1 VIPSADELEVRWHDA
16 MVAVELLGV
25 DPVALGGLL
34 VRCWPGPVR
43 DRLVEFVRAV
53 LPDGAPM
60 LKLPVHVTEDRLLG
74 GLALA
79 STLKTGKVVVERGVL
94 PQADGGVVHLPM
106 SERLEPLVA
115 AHLCGALDRKQVVL
129 ERDGLTEVL
138 PCRIAVLALDEGL
151 DGERTPAPLAE
162 RLPVHIDLSFIP
174 PRLLPDTTPR
184 LDRVARGRELI
195 SQVTIAEG
203 FVEALCEAALQLG
216 VEGLRAS
223 VQAVAVARLHAALEG
238 RTTVE
243 ADDAAAAARLVLGP
257 RATRMPAPPPDQEA
271 PAPPQ
276 PEATDQANQ
285 PPPPPSSGDDEQR
298 AERSDAQDVGEI
310 LLAAA
315 EATVPRDVL
324 DLASGGRAPRV
335 GPKSAGRAGASR
347 ASTRGGRPAG
357 ARAGVPQPGERL
369 NLVETLRAAAPW
381 QRLRRTLRREDPR
394 RVEVRQDDL
403 RVSRFV
409 QKMES
414 SVIFCVDASGSAA
427 LQRLAEAKGAVEQV
441 LADCYVRRDHV
452 ALVAFRG
459 QTARL
464 LLPPTRS
471 LARVKKCLA
480 ELAGGG
486 GTPLAAGI
494 ESALTLALDARQK
507 GRTPLIVMMTDA
519 RANVARTPAG
529 KSPDDDA
536 LACARLVRAQQV
548 KALFLDT
555 SPRPR
560 PKARTLADAMG
571 ATYLPLPRLDARRV
585 SSQVQQLTRGTA

>member
-1 VIPSADELEVRWHDA
+1 MIPSADEIEVRWHDA
-16 MVAVELLGV
+16 LVAIELLGV
-25 DPVALGGLL
+25 DSAALGGVL

-43 DRLVEFVRAV
+43 DRLVEWARAV
-53 LPDGAPM
+53 LPEGAPM
-60 LKLPVHVTEDRLLG
+60 PRLPVHVTEDRLLG
-74 GLALA
+74 GLSLA
-79 STLKTGKVVVERGVL
+79 NTLKTGKIVVERGVL
-94 PQADGGVVHLPM
+94 PQADGGVVLLPM
-106 SERLEPLVA
+106 SERVDPLVA
-115 AHLCGALDRKQVVL
+115 AHLCAALDRHQVVL
-129 ERDGLTEVL
+129 EREGLTQTL
-138 PCRIAVLALDEGL
+138 PCRLGLLALDEGL
-151 DGERTPAPLAE
+151 EGERTPLALAE
-162 RLPVHIDLSFIP
+162 RLPLHLDLSLLP
-174 PRLLPDTTPR
+174 PRRLPDTAPR
-184 LDRVARGRELI
+184 LERVQLARGVCGR
-195 SQVTIAEG
+195 VTIDDT
-203 FVEALCEAALQLG
+203 FVQALCEAALQLG

-223 VQAVAVARLHAALEG
+223 VQAVTVARLHAALEG
-238 RTTVE
+238 RLLVT

-257 RATRMPAPPPDQEA
+257 RATRMPEATPPEQQAPPSP
-271 PAPPQ
+271 
-276 PEATDQANQ
+276 TDEGHE
-285 PPPPPSSGDDEQR
+285 PPPPSNSGDDERQ
-298 AERSDAQDVGEI
+298 ADKADASDVQEI

-315 EATVPRDVL
+315 QASVPKDVL
-324 DLASGGRAPRV
+324 ELAGRARAARIGPR
-335 GPKSAGRAGASR
+335 SAGRAGAAR

-357 ARAGVPQPGERL
+357 ARSGVPQPGERL

-381 QRLRRTLRREDPR
+381 QRLRRSIRRGDER
-394 RVEVRQDDL
+394 RIEVRQDDL

-459 QTARL
+459 QSAKL

-494 ESALTLALDARQK
+494 ESALTLALDARAK

-519 RANVARTPAG
+519 RANVARPSG

-560 PKARTLADAMG
+560 AKAKTLADEMG

-585 SSQVQQLTRGTA
+585 SSQVQQLTREVA

>member
-1 VIPSADELEVRWHDA
+1 VIPSADQIEVRWHDA
-16 MVAVELLGV
+16 LVAIELLGV
-25 DPVALGGLL
+25 DPAALGGVL

-43 DRLVEFVRAV
+43 DRLVDFARAV
-53 LPDGAPM
+53 LPEGAPM
-60 LKLPVHVTEDRLLG
+60 PRLPVHVTEDRLLG

-79 STLKTGKVVVERGVL
+79 STLKAGKIVVERGVL
-94 PQADGGVVHLPM
+94 PQADGGVVLLPM
-106 SERLEPLVA
+106 SERLDPLVA
-115 AHLCGALDRKQVVL
+115 AHLCAALDRHQVVL
-129 ERDGLTEVL
+129 EREGLTQTL
-138 PCRIAVLALDEGL
+138 ACRIGVFALDEGL

-162 RLPVHIDLSFIP
+162 RLPLHVDLSFIP
-174 PRLLPDTTPR
+174 PRLLPETTPR
-184 LDRVARGRELI
+184 LEQVKTARALAP
-195 SQVTIAEG
+195 SVTISDE
-203 FVEALCEAALQLG
+203 FVQALCEAALQLG

-223 VQAVAVARLHAALEG
+223 VQAVTVARLHAALEG
-238 RTTVE
+238 RRAVE

-257 RATRMPAPPPDQEA
+257 RATRMPEATPPEQQA
-271 PAPPQ
+271 PAPPEPAQ
-276 PEATDQANQ
+276 DGNE
-285 PPPPPSSGDDEQR
+285 PPPPSSGTEDDQR
-298 AERSDAQDVGEI
+298 TERSDANDVQEI

-315 EATVPRDVL
+315 EASVPRDVL
-324 DLASGGRAPRV
+324 ELVKGGKASRI
-335 GPKSAGRAGASR
+335 GPKSAGRAGANR
-347 ASTRGGRPAG
+347 TSTRGGRPAG
-357 ARAGVPQPGERL
+357 SRAGVPQPGERL

-381 QRLRRTLRREDPR
+381 QRLRRSIRKQDER

-403 RVSRFV
+403 RVGRFV

-459 QTARL
+459 QSAKL

-494 ESALTLALDARQK
+494 ESALSLALDARAK

-519 RANVARTPAG
+519 RANVARPAG

-536 LACARLVRAQQV
+536 IACARLVRAQQV

-560 PKARTLADAMG
+560 AKAKTLADEMG

-585 SSQVQQLTRGTA
+585 SSQVQRLTREAA

>member
-1 VIPSADELEVRWHDA
+1 
-16 MVAVELLGV
+16 
-25 DPVALGGLL
+25 
-34 VRCWPGPVR
+34 
-43 DRLVEFVRAV
+43 
-53 LPDGAPM
+53 
-60 LKLPVHVTEDRLLG
+60 
-74 GLALA
+74 
-79 STLKTGKVVVERGVL
+79 
-94 PQADGGVVHLPM
+94 
-106 SERLEPLVA
+106 
-115 AHLCGALDRKQVVL
+115 
-129 ERDGLTEVL
+129 
-138 PCRIAVLALDEGL
+138 
-151 DGERTPAPLAE
+151 
-162 RLPVHIDLSFIP
+162 
-174 PRLLPDTTPR
+174 
-184 LDRVARGRELI
+184 
-195 SQVTIAEG
+195 
-203 FVEALCEAALQLG
+203 
-216 VEGLRAS
+216 
-223 VQAVAVARLHAALEG
+223 
-238 RTTVE
+238 
-243 ADDAAAAARLVLGP
+243 
-257 RATRMPAPPPDQEA
+257 
-271 PAPPQ
+271 
-276 PEATDQANQ
+276 
-285 PPPPPSSGDDEQR
+285 
-298 AERSDAQDVGEI
+298 
-310 LLAAA
+310 
-315 EATVPRDVL
+315 
-324 DLASGGRAPRV
+324 
-335 GPKSAGRAGASR
+335 
-347 ASTRGGRPAG
+347 
-357 ARAGVPQPGERL
+357 VPQPGERL

-381 QRLRRTLRREDPR
+381 QRLRRTLRRDAPR

-536 LACARLVRAQQV
+536 LACARHVRAQQV

-560 PKARTLADAMG
+560 PKA
-571 ATYLPLPRLDARRV
+571 TYLPLPRLDARRV
-585 SSQVQQLTRGTA
+585 SAQVQQLTRGPA